1 MKKNLFKQN
10 YSNLPLENSKIEK
23 KRTTN
28 INVLL
33 NRVKI
38 NKRKEIKK
46 RIVFLLLITL
56 ITIFAGKFFLF

>member
-1 MKKNLFKQN
+1 MKKNLFRKN
-10 YSNLPLENSKIEK
+10 YSNFPLENSKIEI

-38 NKRKEIKK
+38 NNRKEIKK
-46 RIVFLLLITL
+46 RIVFLLSITL
-56 ITIFAGKFFLF
+56 ITIFVGKFFLF